1 MALIPKIHA
10 CVKNNCKTLVIRDIT
25 GEYDVTDNL
34 GGYGTPNIEIGDVTG
49 SSILITI
56 PGSNTPITISNP
68 SGLPTLDTTFEY
80 EVSTSVLSPIP
91 DGIYK
96 IEYIITAG
104 DDTYSYGPRYFFFT
118 CNVECC
124 VFKLFS
130 QIAQTTDCSC
140 ESNIIKNALYAST
153 LLDGLKAAKDCGNIT
168 AVNNILN
175 KLTEMC
181 GLTSQDC
188 GCSN

>member
-1 MALIPKIHA
+1 MALIPKISA
-10 CVKNNCKTLVIRDIT
+10 YVEDNCTTLVIKDLTR
-25 GEYDVTDNL
+25 EYDAVDNP

-49 SSILITI
+49 VTILITI
-56 PGSNTPITISNP
+56 PGSTTPITITNP
-68 SGLPTLDTTFEY
+68 VGLPTLDTTFKY

-104 DDTYSYGPRYFFFT
+104 DESFSYGPRYFFFT

-124 VFKLFS
+124 VFRIYS
-130 QIAQTTDCSC
+130 QIAQSTDCAC
-140 ESNIIKNALYAST
+140 DSNIIKNALYAST
-153 LLDGLKAAKDCGNIT
+153 LLEGLKSAKDCGNIT

-181 GLTSQDC
+181 GLAGQDC
-188 GCSN
+188 GCSK

>member
-1 MALIPKIHA
+1 MALIPKIQA

-25 GEYDVTDNL
+25 GEYDATDNP
-34 GGYGTPNIEIGDVTG
+34 GGYGAPNIEIGDVTG
-49 SSILITI
+49 SSLIITI
-56 PGSNTPITISNP
+56 PGSNTPITIINP
-68 SGLPTLDTTFEY
+68 VGLPTLDTTFEY

-96 IEYIITAG
+96 IEYTITAG
-104 DDTYSYGPRYFFFT
+104 DITYSYGPRYFFFT

-124 VFKLFS
+124 VAKLHV
-130 QIAQTTDCSC
+130 QIALTTDCSC

-153 LLDGLKAAKDCGNIT
+153 LLDGLKANKDCGNIT

-175 KLTEMC
+175 KLTEIC
-181 GLTSQDC
+181 GLTGQDC